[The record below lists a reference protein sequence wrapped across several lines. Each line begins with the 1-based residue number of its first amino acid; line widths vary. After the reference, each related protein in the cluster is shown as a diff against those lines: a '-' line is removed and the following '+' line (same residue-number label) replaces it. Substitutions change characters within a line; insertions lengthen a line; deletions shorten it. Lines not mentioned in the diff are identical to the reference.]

1 VEDFFIKLIQR
12 VMPKSDVQCRGELTV
27 TRKFFENFAGD
38 NARFLFRSF
47 NVSGDHD
54 GQASSGYR
62 WPYGNV
68 AVIAPFNFPVEIPAL
83 QTFGSLLA
91 GNRPLLKC
99 ATKVAV
105 CMEQFLLM
113 AAHCGMPAYDVNFI
127 NCSNDTTM
135 RIIDKSDFHMIQFT
149 GGSEVSEIIAN
160 KTNGKVRVE
169 DAGFD
174 WKVLGPDVS
183 NVDYVAWTA
192 DQDTYAASGQKCS
205 KQSVMFVHE
214 NWVNA
219 GLIDKVKTLAA
230 RRKLSDLTIGP
241 VLTWDN
247 KSIKAHIDALLKL
260 PESSL
265 AFGGKEL
272 TNHKI
277 PKAYGSYEP
286 TAVQVSVKTFLENF
300 ELCATELFGPFQ
312 VIVPY
317 KSDQLK
323 DVLRILNKMKHNL
336 TAGVVSNDP
345 LFLDHVLG
353 QTINGTTYAGLRART
368 TGAPQN
374 HWFGP
379 CGDPRGAG
387 IGTKEAILHVWT
399 AHREIIRDYGPIDPN
414 WKTPECS

>member
-1 VEDFFIKLIQR
+1 
-12 VMPKSDVQCRGELTV
+12 
-27 TRKFFENFAGD
+27 
-38 NARFLFRSF
+38 
-47 NVSGDHD
+47 
-54 GQASSGYR
+54 
-62 WPYGNV
+62 
-68 AVIAPFNFPVEIPAL
+68 
-83 QTFGSLLA
+83 
-91 GNRPLLKC
+91 
-99 ATKVAV
+99 
-105 CMEQFLLM
+105 MEQFLLM

-353 QTINGTTYAGLRART
+353 QTINGTTYAGTASKDYWRSSEPLVRTMRRSPRRWNRHQGSNSARMDC
-368 TGAPQN
+368 P
-374 HWFGP
+374 P
-379 CGDPRGAG
+379 
-387 IGTKEAILHVWT
+387 
-399 AHREIIRDYGPIDPN
+399 
-414 WKTPECS
+414 

>member
-1 VEDFFIKLIQR
+1 
-12 VMPKSDVQCRGELTV
+12 MPKSDVQSKGELTV

-113 AAHCGMPAYDVNFI
+113 AAHCGMPASDVNFI
-127 NCSNDTTM
+127 NCSNETTM
-135 RIIDKSDFHMIQFT
+135 RIIDKSDFNMIQFT
-149 GGSEVSEIIAN
+149 GGSEVSELIAN

-183 NVDYVAWTA
+183 NVDYVAWAA

-214 NWVNA
+214 NWVKA
-219 GLIDKVKTLAA
+219 GIIEKVKVLAA

-247 KSIKAHIDALLKL
+247 KSIKAHIDSLLKL
-260 PESSL
+260 PESSDGLLL
-265 AFGGKEL
+265 AGR
-272 TNHKI
+272 
-277 PKAYGSYEP
+277 SR
-286 TAVQVSVKTFLENF
+286 S
-300 ELCATELFGPFQ
+300 
-312 VIVPY
+312 
-317 KSDQLK
+317 
-323 DVLRILNKMKHNL
+323 
-336 TAGVVSNDP
+336 AGWR
-345 LFLDHVLG
+345 LD
-353 QTINGTTYAGLRART
+353 
-368 TGAPQN
+368 
-374 HWFGP
+374 
-379 CGDPRGAG
+379 
-387 IGTKEAILHVWT
+387 
-399 AHREIIRDYGPIDPN
+399 
-414 WKTPECS
+414 